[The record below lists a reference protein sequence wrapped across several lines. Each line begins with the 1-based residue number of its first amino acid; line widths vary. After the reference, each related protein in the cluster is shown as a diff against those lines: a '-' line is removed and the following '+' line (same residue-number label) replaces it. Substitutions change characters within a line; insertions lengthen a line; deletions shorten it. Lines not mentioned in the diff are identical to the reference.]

1 MLHHSSSGKLIKAAR
16 QEAGNCSTQKGDE
29 RCNYSK
35 SVGWNQASTC
45 QWTHFLWSARS
56 FTKSRCCS
64 CGICWKKQA
73 FFYCHLKCQFQGL
86 KLMAVGMD
94 LQLFLK
100 CRCLLQSA
108 PVWNPYVSKR
118 LTVAVFDSFR
128 WGFCCEE
135 CCIEM
140 HWPFAWS
147 HVGLQF
153 NVVLGV
159 FEVLHFGVRSSELS
173 HFDLQINRKVWD
185 SGKLSHSNQL
195 RLLELLLS
203 SLVMWHV
210 FFFFWQ
216 LRTALT
222 ICPAQKFLL
231 QLLLARLTPL
241 QFFQIS
247 VPSHGRG
254 KMVDLRRGKGFDQ
267 TWKMSARWRAK
278 REPSNSQAA
287 NRNASPALLGCCW
300 LHSNR
305 TSAKTK
311 LDWIYYFPTWFSD
324 FQALCRHRP
333 IYVLWQASELVD
345 VSWT

>member
-210 FFFFWQ
+210 FFFF
-216 LRTALT
+216 LAAPYSPYNMPCTEVLAAIAFGKAYTLT
-222 ICPAQKFLL
+222 VLSDIGAFPRPGENG
-231 QLLLARLTPL
+231 RLTARQGLWP
-241 QFFQIS
+241 
-247 VPSHGRG
+247 
-254 KMVDLRRGKGFDQ
+254 DLK
-267 TWKMSARWRAK
+267 
-278 REPSNSQAA
+278 
-287 NRNASPALLGCCW
+287 
-300 LHSNR
+300 
-305 TSAKTK
+305 
-311 LDWIYYFPTWFSD
+311 
-324 FQALCRHRP
+324 
-333 IYVLWQASELVD
+333 D
-345 VSWT
+345 VSKMKSKERTIQFTGS